1 MSAEIQSSDDSD
13 KSPQISIKN
22 KSVIDAATEG
32 LRGAILEHAKLI
44 TSKGNVV
51 TKEGAVV
58 SAKESDSSLATN
70 ILADP
75 EVAAYYFSVYEKAQY
90 ECRHLFDPELTW
102 TKEEERTILRKLD
115 WRGG

>member
-13 KSPQISIKN
+13 KSSQISIKN
-22 KSVIDAATEG
+22 KSAIDATEG
-32 LRGAILEHAKLI
+32 LRGDILENAKLI

-51 TKEGAVV
+51 TKEGVVV
-58 SAKESDSSLATN
+58 SARESDSSLATN
-70 ILADP
+70 IFADP

-102 TKEEERTILRKLD
+102 TKEEERIILRKLD